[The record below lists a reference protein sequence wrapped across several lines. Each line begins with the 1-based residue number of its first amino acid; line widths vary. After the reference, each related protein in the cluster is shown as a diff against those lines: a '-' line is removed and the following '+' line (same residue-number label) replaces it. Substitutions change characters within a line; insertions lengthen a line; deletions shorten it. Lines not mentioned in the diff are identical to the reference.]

1 MIYKNENGD
10 LVIAQN
16 KPGYEA
22 TPFGGVLGFDL
33 NADGNSIGWD
43 GPLELGF
50 GGSLVVAGY
59 GGVMEALN
67 LLPAHRAGLI
77 TKRELAMASLHAAW
91 DETKDKAAVI
101 LVGAIIVSI
110 LPGTAGI
117 FALAGVIGGGIMS
130 VRLIKQF
137 ANALSAEQLEAIK
150 TAAAKADVSI
160 PGITDK
166 VTPPS
171 SKGSAAGYDSDSL
184 AEPSPQPC

>member
-33 NADGNSIGWD
+33 NADGNSVGWD

-67 LLPAHRAGLI
+67 LLPAYRAGLI

-91 DETKDKAAVI
+91 GETKDKAAVI

-110 LPGTAGI
+110 LPGTAPI

-137 ANALSAEQLEAIK
+137 AAALSDEQLADIK
-150 TAAAKADVSI
+150 AAASKSGVVI
-160 PGITDK
+160 PGLTDK
-166 VTPPS
+166 QTPTDNTNR
-171 SKGSAAGYDSDSL
+171 GTAAGYDEIDPI
-184 AEPSPQPC
+184 PSAC